1 MIRLNGSARSCGTPR
16 KSAPPKIIALGFR
29 RFTRSA
35 RPMAMWEAASCRTL
49 KARLSFS
56 LAAFTASATVLLPWA
71 LRAQEVVEAPLLTWM
86 NGIAQ
91 TQLQQRSDSILA
103 VTTLAQ
109 AQERRRLVRAKLL
122 EDIGGLPDYHGP
134 LHARIT
140 GVIRNDSY
148 TIEKVIYESLP
159 GFYITADL
167 YRPNQPGR
175 YPGVLLQSG
184 HTQEGKP
191 ENQRVAANLALK
203 GFVVLC
209 FDPIGQGERVQ
220 TYSRQIDAPL
230 SGWSVPEH
238 IEMAAQALLIGQ
250 GLARYF
256 IWDAMRSLDYLAGR
270 QDVDASRLGAAG
282 CSGGGALTTYM
293 GALDSRLKVVI
304 PGCYPASFRVL
315 FATMGPDAE
324 MIFPNFLAS
333 GLDTADLVEQS
344 APTPWLLET
353 TETDQYHFSHEG
365 VRLVYDEARRWF
377 SLYHAEDSLGYLMGP
392 GSHGLPLVS
401 REAIYQWMIRW
412 LKDGQGDAREQP
424 VTMYSS
430 HELQATSSGNVE
442 NEAGNRKL
450 YQILLADLH
459 SRQTQKTIPELTA
472 ELKDLK
478 ISGDRSTPAVRVLH
492 ETNGPSGREEQIQFE
507 SDPGIWLDA
516 TLYLPASGNRK
527 PAVVMVEGRGYAGA
541 TPQASLA
548 QKMAE
553 QGQVVLEMKP
563 RTMPVEEHGPYTG
576 DWEINARANLIG
588 LNMPAL
594 RAHDVLRGVDLLT
607 ARPDVDP
614 VAIRGMARGVQ
625 GVWLLLAAAA
635 DTRIVR
641 IWLDRTPFSLRAALD
656 NSVAAD
662 LWDAAI
668 PGFVLHWDFDD
679 LVKAMGSRLVLWT
692 DPANWVRTVVF
703 AGPSF
708 RYRYV
713 LGDVTDLADAQD
725 DAYIHE
731 LLH

>member
-1 MIRLNGSARSCGTPR
+1 MPCKRRKWRGVFPR
-16 KSAPPKIIALGFR
+16 PVLRPA
-29 RFTRSA
+29 TRW
-35 RPMAMWEAASCRTL
+35 MAVI
-49 KARLSFS
+49 
-56 LAAFTASATVLLPWA
+56 ASAALLSGA
-71 LRAQEVVEAPLLTWM
+71 LRAQDTGEAPLLAWM
-86 NGIAQ
+86 DGMAQ
-91 TQLQQRSDSILA
+91 AQLQQRTDRILA
-103 VTTLAQ
+103 VTTLEQ
-109 AQERRRLVRAKLL
+109 AQERKRLVRAKLL

-148 TIEKVIYESLP
+148 TVEKVIYESLP
-159 GFYITADL
+159 GFYITADV

-220 TYSRQIDAPL
+220 TYSPQIDAPL

-238 IEMAAQALLIGQ
+238 IEMAAQTLLISQ

-270 QDVDASRLGAAG
+270 PDVDATRLGAAG
-282 CSGGGALTTYM
+282 CSGGGALTTFT
-293 GALDSRLKVVI
+293 GALDDRLKVVV

-315 FATMGPDAE
+315 FPTMGPDAE

-333 GLDTADLVEQS
+333 GLDTADFVEQS

-365 VRLVYDEARRWF
+365 VRMVYDEARRWY
-377 SLYHAEDSLGYLMGP
+377 SLYKAEDNVGYLMGP

-412 LKDGQGDAREQP
+412 LKNGQGDIHEQLVP
-424 VTMYSS
+424 MYSN
-430 HELQATSSGNVE
+430 HELQVTASGKVE
-442 NEAGNRKL
+442 NEPGSKKL

-459 SRQTQKTIPELTA
+459 SREKPKTIPELTA

-478 ISGDRSTPAVRVLH
+478 ISTDRSAPAVRVLQ
-492 ETNGPSGREEQIQFE
+492 ETSGPGGRQQQLQFE
-507 SDPGIWLDA
+507 SDPGIWLNA
-516 TLYLPASGNRK
+516 TLYLPASSNRK
-527 PAVVMVEGRGYAGA
+527 PAVLMVDGRGYSGA

-548 QKMAE
+548 QKMAG

-576 DWEINARANLIG
+576 DWEIDARANLIG

-594 RAHDVLRGVDLLT
+594 RAHDVLRGVDLLS
-607 ARPDVDP
+607 ARPDVDS
-614 VAIRGMARGVQ
+614 ATIRGMGRGVE

-635 DTRIVR
+635 DPRIES
-641 IWLDRTPFSLRAALD
+641 IWLDRTPYSLRSALE

-679 LVKAMGSRLVLWT
+679 LVKAMGSRRVMWT
-692 DPANWVRTVVF
+692 DPTNWIRTIVF
-703 AGPSF
+703 AGSSF
-708 RYRYV
+708 HYRYV
-713 LGDVTDLADAQD
+713 LGDTTDLADAQD
-725 DAYIHE
+725 DGYIRE
-731 LLH
+731 LLR